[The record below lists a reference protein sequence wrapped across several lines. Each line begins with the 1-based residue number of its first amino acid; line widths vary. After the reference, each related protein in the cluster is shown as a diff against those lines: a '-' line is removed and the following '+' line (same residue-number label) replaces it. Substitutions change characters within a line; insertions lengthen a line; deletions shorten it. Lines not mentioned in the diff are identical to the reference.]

1 MKQSD
6 KIDNYIKTVCEQ
18 IRYKKVHNNI
28 SKELKNHIDEQMES
42 YILQG
47 LDEESAINKAIKE
60 MGDPITVGLEFDRVH
75 KAKPEW
81 SLIFITALMI
91 LMGLSFTYIIFSSPE
106 VIEAIKKSSIS
117 LNSKI
122 VNHLYAILIGTI
134 SLVATYFSDYTII
147 GKYPKTIMISFSFIL
162 ISILFITN
170 LHYPSVLIGIVSEF
184 KLLFIPLYAG
194 IVYSFRNKG
203 YLGIISSGLFYI
215 LVFICCSQI
224 PGLDFTGKEFLTIT
238 ICCLII
244 ITLAVIKNIFKVK
257 KIVGLLI
264 VYIPTFFTLIIL
276 QNFFSSSYRMDRIK
290 AFLNP
295 YNYSDD
301 IGYQAIFIRNQIAS
315 SKFLGNSGTEWT
327 YSWTSALEE
336 YTLTYIIVRFGM
348 LFGLIVILAFTIL
361 ILKMF
366 KASFKQENC
375 LGFLISI
382 SITSLFLLQGIFYI
396 SSNLGYVLVA
406 SSNIP
411 FLSGSFNL
419 IVNMILMG
427 IFLSVFR
434 NGDYSATNKIAVD
447 NINV

>member
-28 SKELKNHIDEQMES
+28 SKELKNHIDEQIES
-42 YILQG
+42 FILQG

-106 VIEAIKKSSIS
+106 VIEAIKKSGIS

-134 SLVATYFSDYTII
+134 SLVVAYFSDYTII
-147 GKYPKTIMISFSFIL
+147 GKYPKTIMISFSFVL
-162 ISILFITN
+162 ISTLFITN
-170 LHYPSVLIGIVSEF
+170 LQYQSILIVSEF
-184 KLLFIPLYAG
+184 KLLFVPLYAG

-203 YLGIISSGLFYI
+203 YLGIILSGLFYI

-224 PGLDFTGKEFLTIT
+224 PGLDFTSKDFFTIT

-257 KIVGLLI
+257 KIIGLLI
-264 VYIPTFFTLIIL
+264 VYIPTFFTLITL
-276 QNFFSSSYRMDRIK
+276 QNFFLSSYRMDRIK

-301 IGYQAIFIRNQIAS
+301 IGYLALLIRSEIANS
-315 SKFLGNSGTEWT
+315 NLLGNSGIEWL
-327 YSWTSALEE
+327 YPWTSVLEE

-366 KASFKQENC
+366 KVSSKQENC

-396 SSNLGYVLVA
+396 SSNLGYVLIV
-406 SSNIP
+406 SSHIP
-411 FLSGSFNL
+411 FFNGNFNL